1 MCLNVGFWR
10 LGCLRSCKRSG
21 FRATGRLLSEGT
33 RIFTENLQ
41 LKRLQSQV
49 HTADSHQ
56 FLPALWSSQSRFPQG
71 TLERLV
77 WGACAAHCGT
87 DSAQCRQHTLK
98 PRSLKGMVRCE
109 HIDMIVVPV
118 ARPEK
123 IKSPQAPLAG
133 PCQRSKDAVVVVLM
147 TL

>member
-1 MCLNVGFWR
+1 MCLNVGFRR
-10 LGCLRSCKRSG
+10 LGCLRSCKRSA

-33 RIFTENLQ
+33 RIFTE
-41 LKRLQSQV
+41 QV
-49 HTADSHQ
+49 HTADSHH

-71 TLERLV
+71 TLERFV

-87 DSAQCRQHTLK
+87 ERAQCRQHTLK
-98 PRSLKGMVRCE
+98 PRSLKEMVRCE
-109 HIDMIVVPV
+109 HIDMIVVLA

-133 PCQRSKDAVVVVLM
+133 PCQRSKDGVVVVLM

>member
-1 MCLNVGFWR
+1 MCLNVGFRR
-10 LGCLRSCKRSG
+10 LGCLRSCKRSA

-41 LKRLQSQV
+41 LKRLRSQV
-49 HTADSHQ
+49 HTADSHH

-71 TLERLV
+71 ILERLV

-87 DSAQCRQHTLK
+87 ESAQCRQHTLK
-98 PRSLKGMVRCE
+98 P
-109 HIDMIVVPV
+109 
-118 ARPEK
+118 RPEK